1 MRYPQAWV
9 GKVADLTG
17 QLIADRYLVKAFIAS
32 GGMAS
37 VYRAQDTVLERV
49 VALKVIHPHLATDKS
64 FVEKFRREAKTA
76 ASLSHPNLVNVFDQ
90 GTDNQATFLVMEYV
104 PGINLRDALND
115 YGLLSPKR
123 ALEILEPLTAGL
135 AAAHAAGI
143 LHRDLKP
150 ENVFL
155 SDSGIVKLGDF
166 GLAREITSHTQ
177 TGSLVGTAAYL
188 SPELV
193 LRGQAD
199 ARSDIYS
206 LGVMAFEMLTGKQP
220 YDGDQAVQIA
230 YQHAN
235 SNIPAPSSLNPEVPE
250 LLDEIVLWATARNP
264 SDRPSSAKEL
274 LPVITRAKS
283 DIKRGLTT
291 TFEDFGITRNFTE
304 EFVAPAGA
312 TEVIGEMQPAESSER
327 ADSFVKLAKANRR
340 SGRLVLIVTLLAI
353 FFSAG
358 SGWWFSTGPGGASVV
373 PELEGRSVEV
383 AISTLEPIGLQVTQ
397 EQEHS
402 AVVPV
407 GRVTRTEPIAGTR
420 VAKQSPIT
428 VFVSLGPKQVLV
440 PEPLGL
446 NLEQAKQLLIDT
458 GLTPGAVDSFF
469 DVAEVGQVF
478 AFSQAAGTSLDEGSV
493 VDLQVSL
500 GPVPAVEGLS
510 LQQATEK
517 LQAVG
522 LTVSSQQV
530 FSDQVPAGQVVS
542 LTPSAEPLPEA
553 GSVSLEVSKGPEFVT
568 MPNVVGETVLAARN
582 ALQAL
587 GLTVEIDT
595 DQLSSRYGIVKVTKQ
610 TPTASTRVRVGS
622 EVTIST
628 R

>member
-1 MRYPQAWV
+1 M
-9 GKVADLTG
+9 ADLSG
-17 QLIADRYLVKAFIAS
+17 QLIAGRYLAKAFIAS

-37 VYRAQDTVLERV
+37 VYRAQDQVLERE
-49 VALKVIHPHLATDKS
+49 VALKIIHPHLATDKS
-64 FVEKFRREAKTA
+64 FVDKFRREAKMA

-90 GTDNQATFLVMEYV
+90 GTDNQIIFLVMEFV

-115 YGLLSPKR
+115 YGALTPDR

-135 AAAHAAGI
+135 AAAHSAGI

-155 SDSGIVKLGDF
+155 SDNGTVKLGDF
-166 GLAREITSHTQ
+166 GLAREISSHTQ
-177 TGSLVGTAAYL
+177 TGSVVGTAAYL

-220 YDGDQAVQIA
+220 YAGDQAVQIA

-264 SDRPSSAKEL
+264 SDRPTNAKEL
-274 LPVITRAKS
+274 LPVISRAKS

-291 TFEDFGITRNFTE
+291 TFEDIGLTRTITE

-312 TEVIGEMQPAESSER
+312 TEVIGELQRDTPYER
-327 ADSFVKLAKANRR
+327 SDGFVKLAKANRR
-340 SGRLVLIVTLLAI
+340 SGRWVVILTLLAVVA
-353 FFSAG
+353 STG
-358 SGWWFSTGPGGASVV
+358 SGWWFSTGPGGAAII

-383 AISTLEPIGLQVTQ
+383 AISALEPIGLEVTQ
-397 EQEHS
+397 QQEHN
-402 AVVPV
+402 ALVPV
-407 GRVTRTEPIAGTR
+407 GLITRTEPVAGTR
-420 VAKQSPIT
+420 VAKQSEVI
-428 VFVSLGPKQVLV
+428 VFVSLGPKQVLI
-440 PEPLGL
+440 PEPVGLGL
-446 NLEQAKQLLIDT
+446 EEAKALLVSA
-458 GLTPGAVDSFF
+458 GLTPGSVTSFF
-469 DVAEVGQVF
+469 TEAEAGQVF
-478 AFSQAAGTSLDEGSV
+478 AFSQPTGTLIDEGSV

-500 GPVPAVEGLS
+500 GPLPAVVGTDS
-510 LQQATEK
+510 TTATEK
-517 LQAVG
+517 LEALG
-522 LTVSSQQV
+522 LTVTSIQV
-530 FSDQVPAGQVVS
+530 FSDEVASGQVVS
-542 LTPSAEPLPEA
+542 LESSVDPLPEA
-553 GSVSLEVSKGPEFVT
+553 SSVTLNVSKGPEFVT
-568 MPNVVGETVLAARN
+568 MPNVVGETVAAARN

-587 GLTVEIDT
+587 GLTVQIDT
-595 DQLSSRYGIVKVTKQ
+595 DQLSTRFGVVKVTRQ
-610 TPTASTRVRVGS
+610 SPSASSRVRVGAQ
-622 EVTIST
+622 VTIYT

>member
-1 MRYPQAWV
+1 M
-9 GKVADLTG
+9 ADLTG
-17 QLIADRYLVKAFIAS
+17 QLIAERYLIKAFVAS

-37 VYRAQDTVLERV
+37 VYRAEDTVLERV
-49 VALKVIHPHLATDKS
+49 VALKIIHPHLATDRS
-64 FVEKFRREAKTA
+64 FVDKFRREAKMA

-90 GTDNQATFLVMEYV
+90 GTDNQAIFLVMEYV

-115 YGLLSPKR
+115 FGSLSPKR

-155 SDSGIVKLGDF
+155 SDNGTVKLGDF
-166 GLAREITSHTQ
+166 GLAREISSHTQ

-199 ARSDIYS
+199 ARSDVYS

-264 SDRPSSAKEL
+264 SDRPASATEL

-291 TFEDFGITRNFTE
+291 TFEDFGITRNVTE
-304 EFVAPAGA
+304 VFVAPAGA
-312 TEVIGEMQPAESSER
+312 TEVIGEMRPVENYER
-327 ADSFVKLAKANRR
+327 SDGFVKLAKANRR
-340 SGRLVLIVTLLAI
+340 SGRLVLIMTLLAI
-353 FFSAG
+353 FLSAG
-358 SGWWFSTGPGGASVV
+358 SGWWFSAGPGGASVV

-383 AISTLEPIGLQVTQ
+383 AISALEPIGLQVTQ

-402 AVVPV
+402 ATVPV
-407 GRVTRTEPIAGTR
+407 GRVTRTEPVAGTR
-420 VAKQSPIT
+420 VAKQSAVT
-428 VFVSLGPKQVLV
+428 VFVSTGPKQVLV

-469 DVAEVGQVF
+469 NTAEAGQVF
-478 AFSQAAGTSLDEGSV
+478 AFSGAAGVSLDEGSV
-493 VDLQVSL
+493 VDLKVSL
-500 GPVPAVEGLS
+500 GPVPAVEGLT

-517 LQAVG
+517 LEAVG
-522 LTVSSQQV
+522 ITVTSQQA
-530 FSDQVPAGQVVS
+530 FSDQVPSGQIITVVA
-542 LTPSAEPLPEA
+542 SADPLPEG
-553 GSVSLEVSKGPEFVT
+553 GSVALTVSKGPEFVT
-568 MPNVVGETVLAARN
+568 MPNVVGETVAAARN

-587 GLTVEIDT
+587 GLIVVIDT
-595 DQLSSRYGIVKVTKQ
+595 DQLSSRYGIVKVSRQ
-610 TPTASTRVRVGS
+610 TPAASARVRVGS
-622 EVTIST
+622 EVTIYT

>member
-1 MRYPQAWV
+1 M
-9 GKVADLTG
+9 ADLTG
-17 QLIADRYLVKAFIAS
+17 QLIAERYLIKAFVAS

-37 VYRAQDTVLERV
+37 VYRAEDTVLERV
-49 VALKVIHPHLATDKS
+49 VALKIVHPHLATDRS
-64 FVEKFRREAKTA
+64 FVDKFRREAKMA

-90 GTDNQATFLVMEYV
+90 GTDNQAIFQVMEYV

-115 YGLLSPKR
+115 FGSLSPKR

-155 SDSGIVKLGDF
+155 SDNGTVKLGDF
-166 GLAREITSHTQ
+166 GLAREISSHTQ

-199 ARSDIYS
+199 ARSDVYS

-264 SDRPSSAKEL
+264 SDRPASATEL

-283 DIKRGLTT
+283 DINRGLTT
-291 TFEDFGITRNFTE
+291 TFEDFGITRNVTE
-304 EFVAPAGA
+304 VFVAPAGA
-312 TEVIGEMQPAESSER
+312 TEVIGEMRPVENYER
-327 ADSFVKLAKANRR
+327 SDGFVKLAKANRR
-340 SGRLVLIVTLLAI
+340 SGRLVLIMTLLAI
-353 FFSAG
+353 FLSAG
-358 SGWWFSTGPGGASVV
+358 SGWWFSAGPGGASVV
-373 PELEGRSVEV
+373 PELEGRSVGV
-383 AISTLEPIGLQVTQ
+383 AISALEPIGLQVTQ

-402 AVVPV
+402 ATVPV
-407 GRVTRTEPIAGTR
+407 GRVTRTEPVAGTR
-420 VAKQSPIT
+420 IAKQSAVT
-428 VFVSLGPKQVLV
+428 VFVSMGPKQVLV

-469 DVAEVGQVF
+469 NTAEAGQVF
-478 AFSQAAGTSLDEGSV
+478 AFSGAAGVSLDEGSV
-493 VDLQVSL
+493 VDLKVSL
-500 GPVPAVEGLS
+500 GPVPAVEGLT

-517 LQAVG
+517 LEAVG
-522 LTVSSQQV
+522 ITVTSQQA
-530 FSDQVPAGQVVS
+530 FSDQVPSGQVIS
-542 LTPSAEPLPEA
+542 LAASADPLPEG
-553 GSVSLEVSKGPEFVT
+553 GSVALTVSKGPEFVT
-568 MPNVVGETVLAARN
+568 MPNVVGETVAAARN

-587 GLTVEIDT
+587 GLTVVIDT
-595 DQLSSRYGIVKVTKQ
+595 DQLSSRYGIVKVSRQ
-610 TPTASTRVRVGS
+610 TPAASARVRVGS
-622 EVTIST
+622 EVTIYT

>member
-1 MRYPQAWV
+1 M
-9 GKVADLTG
+9 ADLTG

-312 TEVIGEMQPAESSER
+312 TEVIGEIQPAESSER

-340 SGRLVLIVTLLAI
+340 SGRLVLIMTLLAI

-500 GPVPAVEGLS
+500 GPVPAVEGQS

-553 GSVSLEVSKGPEFVT
+553 GSVSLAVSKGPEFVT

>member
-1 MRYPQAWV
+1 
-9 GKVADLTG
+9 
-17 QLIADRYLVKAFIAS
+17 
-32 GGMAS
+32 
-37 VYRAQDTVLERV
+37 
-49 VALKVIHPHLATDKS
+49 
-64 FVEKFRREAKTA
+64 
-76 ASLSHPNLVNVFDQ
+76 
-90 GTDNQATFLVMEYV
+90 
-104 PGINLRDALND
+104 
-115 YGLLSPKR
+115 
-123 ALEILEPLTAGL
+123 
-135 AAAHAAGI
+135 
-143 LHRDLKP
+143 
-150 ENVFL
+150 
-155 SDSGIVKLGDF
+155 
-166 GLAREITSHTQ
+166 
-177 TGSLVGTAAYL
+177 
-188 SPELV
+188 
-193 LRGQAD
+193 
-199 ARSDIYS
+199 
-206 LGVMAFEMLTGKQP
+206 MAFEMLTGKQP

-340 SGRLVLIVTLLAI
+340 SGRLVLIMTLLAI

-358 SGWWFSTGPGGASVV
+358 SGWWFSTGPGSASVV

-568 MPNVVGETVLAARN
+568 MPNVGGETVLAARN

>member
-1 MRYPQAWV
+1 M
-9 GKVADLTG
+9 ADLTG
-17 QLIADRYLVKAFIAS
+17 QLIAERYLIKAFVAS

-37 VYRAQDTVLERV
+37 VYRAEDTVLERV
-49 VALKVIHPHLATDKS
+49 VALKIVHPHLATDRS
-64 FVEKFRREAKTA
+64 FVDKFRREAKMA

-90 GTDNQATFLVMEYV
+90 GTDNQAIFLVMEYV

-115 YGLLSPKR
+115 FGSLSPKR

-155 SDSGIVKLGDF
+155 SDNGTVKLGDF
-166 GLAREITSHTQ
+166 GLAREISSHTQ

-199 ARSDIYS
+199 ARSDVYS

-264 SDRPSSAKEL
+264 SDRPASATEL

-291 TFEDFGITRNFTE
+291 TFEDFGITRNVTE
-304 EFVAPAGA
+304 VFVAPAGA
-312 TEVIGEMQPAESSER
+312 TEVIGEMRPVENYER
-327 ADSFVKLAKANRR
+327 SDGFVKLAKANRR
-340 SGRLVLIVTLLAI
+340 SGRLVLIMTLLAI
-353 FFSAG
+353 FLSAG

-373 PELEGRSVEV
+373 PELEGRSVGV
-383 AISTLEPIGLQVTQ
+383 AISALEPIGLQVTQ

-402 AVVPV
+402 ATVPV
-407 GRVTRTEPIAGTR
+407 GRVTRTEPVAGTR
-420 VAKQSPIT
+420 IAKQSAVT
-428 VFVSLGPKQVLV
+428 VFVSTGPKQVLV

-469 DVAEVGQVF
+469 NTAEAGQVF
-478 AFSQAAGTSLDEGSV
+478 AFSGAAGVSLDEGSV
-493 VDLQVSL
+493 VDLKVSL
-500 GPVPAVEGLS
+500 GPVPAVEGLT

-517 LQAVG
+517 LEAEG
-522 LTVSSQQV
+522 LTVTSQQA
-530 FSDQVPAGQVVS
+530 FSDQVPSGQVISLAASADPLPEGGAVS
-542 LTPSAEPLPEA
+542 LT
-553 GSVSLEVSKGPEFVT
+553 VSIGPEFVT
-568 MPNVVGETVLAARN
+568 MPDVVGETVAAARN

-587 GLTVEIDT
+587 GLTVVIDT
-595 DQLSSRYGIVKVTKQ
+595 DQLSSRYGIVKVSRQ
-610 TPTASTRVRVGS
+610 TPAASARVRVGS
-622 EVTIST
+622 EVTIYT

>member
-1 MRYPQAWV
+1 M
-9 GKVADLTG
+9 ADLSG
-17 QLIADRYLVKAFIAS
+17 QLIAGRYLAKAFIAS

-37 VYRAQDTVLERV
+37 VYRAQDQVLERE
-49 VALKVIHPHLATDKS
+49 VALKIIHPHLSTDKS
-64 FVEKFRREAKTA
+64 FVDKFRREAKMA

-90 GTDNQATFLVMEYV
+90 GTDNQIIFLVMEFV

-115 YGLLSPKR
+115 YGALTPDR

-135 AAAHAAGI
+135 AAAHSAGI

-155 SDSGIVKLGDF
+155 SDNGTVKLGDF
-166 GLAREITSHTQ
+166 GLAREISSHTQ
-177 TGSLVGTAAYL
+177 TGSVVGTAAYL

-220 YDGDQAVQIA
+220 YAGDQAVQIA

-264 SDRPSSAKEL
+264 SDRPTNAKEL
-274 LPVITRAKS
+274 LPVISRAKS

-291 TFEDFGITRNFTE
+291 TFEDLGLTRTITE

-312 TEVIGEMQPAESSER
+312 TEVIGELQLDTPYER
-327 ADSFVKLAKANRR
+327 SDGFVKLAKANRR
-340 SGRLVLIVTLLAI
+340 SGRWVVILTLLAVVA
-353 FFSAG
+353 STG
-358 SGWWFSTGPGGASVV
+358 SGWWFSTGPGGAAII

-383 AISTLEPIGLQVTQ
+383 AISALEPIGLQVTQ
-397 EQEHS
+397 QQEHN
-402 AVVPV
+402 AQVPV
-407 GRVTRTEPIAGTR
+407 GLVTRTEPVAGTR
-420 VAKQSPIT
+420 VAKQSEVI
-428 VFVSLGPKQVLV
+428 VFVSLGPKQVLI
-440 PEPLGL
+440 PEPVGLGL
-446 NLEQAKQLLIDT
+446 EEAKALLVSA
-458 GLTPGAVDSFF
+458 GLTPGSVTSFF
-469 DVAEVGQVF
+469 TEAEAGQVF
-478 AFSQAAGTSLDEGSV
+478 AFSQPTGTLIDEGSV

-500 GPVPAVEGLS
+500 GPLPAVVGTDS
-510 LQQATEK
+510 TTATEK
-517 LQAVG
+517 LEALG
-522 LTVSSQQV
+522 LTVTSVQV
-530 FSDQVPAGQVVS
+530 FSDEVASGQVVS
-542 LTPSAEPLPEA
+542 LETSVDPIPEA
-553 GSVSLEVSKGPEFVT
+553 SSVTLNVSKGPEFVT
-568 MPNVVGETVLAARN
+568 MPNVVGETVAAARN

-587 GLTVEIDT
+587 GLTVQIDT
-595 DQLSSRYGIVKVTKQ
+595 DQLSTRFGVVKVTRQ
-610 TPTASTRVRVGS
+610 SPSASSRVRVGAQ
-622 EVTIST
+622 VTIYT

>member
-1 MRYPQAWV
+1 M
-9 GKVADLTG
+9 ADLSG
-17 QLIADRYLVKAFIAS
+17 QLIAGRYLAKAFIAS

-37 VYRAQDTVLERV
+37 VYRARDQILERE
-49 VALKVIHPHLATDKS
+49 VALKVIHPHLAKDKS
-64 FVEKFRREAKTA
+64 FVEKFRREAKVA

-90 GTDNQATFLVMEYV
+90 GTDDEIIFLVMEFV

-115 YGLLSPKR
+115 FGALTSDR

-155 SDSGIVKLGDF
+155 SDSGTVKLGDF
-166 GLAREITSHTQ
+166 GLAREISSHTQ
-177 TGSLVGTAAYL
+177 TGAVVGTAAYL

-220 YDGDQAVQIA
+220 YSGDQAVQIA

-235 SNIPAPSSLNPEVPE
+235 SQIPAPSSLNPQVPE

-264 SDRPSSAKEL
+264 SDRPANAQEL
-274 LPVITRAKS
+274 LPVISRAKN

-291 TFEDFGITRNFTE
+291 TFEDFGLTRTIIE

-312 TEVIGEMQPAESSER
+312 TEVIGDIEYSQDGER
-327 ADSFVKLAKANRR
+327 SDGFVKLAKANRR
-340 SGRLVLIVTLLAI
+340 SGRLVVVTTLLAI
-353 FFSAG
+353 FVSIGA
-358 SGWWFSTGPGGASVV
+358 GWWFSTGPGGQANI
-373 PELEGRSVEV
+373 PELEGRSLEV
-383 AISTLEPIGLQVTQ
+383 AISALEPIGLKITQ
-397 EQEHS
+397 QQEHS
-402 AVVPV
+402 AEVPV
-407 GRVTRTEPIAGTR
+407 GMVTRTEPIAGTR
-420 VAKQSPIT
+420 VAKQSEVI

-446 NLEQAKQLLIDT
+446 DLEQARQLLVST
-458 GLTPGAVDSFF
+458 GLTPGSETSFYT
-469 DVAEVGQVF
+469 DTEAGQVF
-478 AFSQAAGTSLDEGSV
+478 AFSQPTGTSLNEGSV

-500 GPVPAVEGLS
+500 GPIPDVAGS
-510 LQQATEK
+510 SGAQATEK
-517 LQAVG
+517 LEG
-522 LTVSSQQV
+522 LGLVVTMVQV
-530 FSDQVPAGQVVS
+530 FSDDVASGQVVS
-542 LTPSAEPLPEA
+542 LEASLDPLPEA
-553 GSVSLEVSKGPEFVT
+553 GAVTLNVSKGPEFVA
-568 MPNVVGETVLAARN
+568 MPNVVGETVAAARN

-587 GLTVEIDT
+587 GLTVQIDT
-595 DQLSSRYGIVKVTKQ
+595 DQLSTRFGVVKVTRQ
-610 TPTASTRVRVGS
+610 TPAASSRVRVGTQ
-622 EVTIST
+622 VTIYT

>member
-1 MRYPQAWV
+1 M
-9 GKVADLTG
+9 ADLSG
-17 QLIADRYLVKAFIAS
+17 QLIAGRYLVKAFIAS

-37 VYRAQDTVLERV
+37 VYRAQDQVLERE
-49 VALKVIHPHLATDKS
+49 VALKIIHPHLATDKS
-64 FVEKFRREAKTA
+64 FVEKFRREAKMA

-90 GTDNQATFLVMEYV
+90 GTDSQIIFLVMEFV

-115 YGLLSPKR
+115 FGALTPDR
-123 ALEILEPLTAGL
+123 ALEILEPLTSGL
-135 AAAHAAGI
+135 AAAHSAGI

-155 SDSGIVKLGDF
+155 SDNGTVKLGDF
-166 GLAREITSHTQ
+166 GLAREISSHTQ
-177 TGSLVGTAAYL
+177 TGSVVGTAAYL

-264 SDRPSSAKEL
+264 SDRPTNAKEL
-274 LPVITRAKS
+274 LPVISRAKS

-291 TFEDFGITRNFTE
+291 TFEDIGLTRTITE

-312 TEVIGEMQPAESSER
+312 TEVIGELQLDEPNQRS
-327 ADSFVKLAKANRR
+327 DGFVKLAKANRR
-340 SGRLVLIVTLLAI
+340 SGRWAVILTLLAI
-353 FFSAG
+353 VASAG
-358 SGWWFSTGPGGASVV
+358 SGWWFSTGPGGQAII

-383 AISTLEPIGLQVTQ
+383 AISALEPIGLQVSQ
-397 EQEHS
+397 QQEHS
-402 AVVPV
+402 AQVPV
-407 GRVTRTEPIAGTR
+407 GLVTRTEPIAGTR
-420 VAKQSPIT
+420 VTKQSEVI

-446 NLEQAKQLLIDT
+446 GLEEAKALLVSA
-458 GLTPGAVDSFF
+458 GLTPGSVNSFF
-469 DVAEVGQVF
+469 TDTEAGQVF
-478 AFSQAAGTSLDEGSV
+478 AFSQPTGTLLNEGSIL
-493 VDLQVSL
+493 DLQLSL
-500 GPVPAVEGLS
+500 GPLPEVAGTDS
-510 LQQATEK
+510 TQATQK
-517 LQAVG
+517 LEALG
-522 LTVSSQQV
+522 LTVTSVSV
-530 FSDQVPAGQVVS
+530 FSDDVSSGQVVS
-542 LTPSAEPLPEA
+542 LEAVLDPLPEA
-553 GSVSLEVSKGPEFVT
+553 AAVTLNVSKGPEFVT
-568 MPNVVGETVLAARN
+568 MPNVVGETVAAAEN
-582 ALQAL
+582 ALKAL
-587 GLTVEIDT
+587 GLSVTVDT
-595 DQLSSRYGIVKVTKQ
+595 DQLRSRFGVVKVTRQ
-610 TPTASTRVRVGS
+610 NPAASSRVRVGS
-622 EVTIST
+622 PVTIFT

>member
-1 MRYPQAWV
+1 M
-9 GKVADLTG
+9 ADLTG

-553 GSVSLEVSKGPEFVT
+553 GSVSLAVSKGPEFVT

>member
-1 MRYPQAWV
+1 M
-9 GKVADLTG
+9 ADLTG
-17 QLIADRYLVKAFIAS
+17 QLIAERYLIKAFVAS

-37 VYRAQDTVLERV
+37 VYRAEDTVLERV
-49 VALKVIHPHLATDKS
+49 VALKIIHPHLATDRS
-64 FVEKFRREAKTA
+64 FVDKFRREAKMA

-90 GTDNQATFLVMEYV
+90 GTDNQAIFQVMEYV

-115 YGLLSPKR
+115 FGSLSPKR

-155 SDSGIVKLGDF
+155 SDNGTVKLGDF
-166 GLAREITSHTQ
+166 GLAREISSHTQ

-199 ARSDIYS
+199 ARSDVYS

-264 SDRPSSAKEL
+264 SDRPASATEL

-283 DIKRGLTT
+283 DINRGLTT
-291 TFEDFGITRNFTE
+291 TFEDFGITRNVTE
-304 EFVAPAGA
+304 VFVAPAGA
-312 TEVIGEMQPAESSER
+312 TEVIGEMRPVENYER
-327 ADSFVKLAKANRR
+327 SDGFVKLAKANRR
-340 SGRLVLIVTLLAI
+340 SGRLVLIMTLLAI
-353 FFSAG
+353 FLSAG

-373 PELEGRSVEV
+373 PELEGRSVGV
-383 AISTLEPIGLQVTQ
+383 AISALEPIGLQVTQ

-402 AVVPV
+402 ATVPV
-407 GRVTRTEPIAGTR
+407 GRVTRTEPVAGTR
-420 VAKQSPIT
+420 IAKQSAVT
-428 VFVSLGPKQVLV
+428 VFVSMGPKQVLV

-469 DVAEVGQVF
+469 NTAEAGQVF
-478 AFSQAAGTSLDEGSV
+478 AFSGAAGVSLDEGSV
-493 VDLQVSL
+493 VDLKVSL
-500 GPVPAVEGLS
+500 GPVPAVEGLT

-517 LQAVG
+517 LEAVG
-522 LTVSSQQV
+522 ITVTSQQA
-530 FSDQVPAGQVVS
+530 FSDQVPSGQVIS
-542 LTPSAEPLPEA
+542 LAASADPLPEG
-553 GSVSLEVSKGPEFVT
+553 GSVALTVSKGPEFVT
-568 MPNVVGETVLAARN
+568 MPNVVGETVAAARN

-587 GLTVEIDT
+587 GLTVVIDT
-595 DQLSSRYGIVKVTKQ
+595 DQLSSRYGIVKVSRQ
-610 TPTASTRVRVGS
+610 TPAASARVRVGS
-622 EVTIST
+622 EVTIYT